1 MLIPQEAIHNIEVVG
16 DRVEV
21 GFVEG
26 ECEEVGGY
34 VGLFDIVGRKEDVG
48 LEVGQDQRSNGV
60 G

>member
-1 MLIPQEAIHNIEVVG
+1 MVGKGEVVG

-21 GFVEG
+21 GLVEG

-34 VGLFDIVGRKEDVG
+34 VGLSDIVGRKEDVG